1 MWPLAVVSEEILHLV
16 GSRVSVPVILSLT
29 IGTCGGSGEAET
41 DKVNINTLANVS
53 PSHQNRKVSAG
64 NRNVVRAKTCADS
77 SLGNSLSQPLRY
89 LPAPLDLNFF

>member
-1 MWPLAVVSEEILHLV
+1 MWPLAAVSEEILHLV

-53 PSHQNRKVSAG
+53 PSHQNRKVLCLQWKCSFEL
-64 NRNVVRAKTCADS
+64 NFQKVPK
-77 SLGNSLSQPLRY
+77 L
-89 LPAPLDLNFF
+89 LPAACCLVLVGQLGKLF

>member
-1 MWPLAVVSEEILHLV
+1 MWPLAAVSEEILHLV

-53 PSHQNRKVSAG
+53 PHQN
-64 NRNVVRAKTCADS
+64 
-77 SLGNSLSQPLRY
+77 
-89 LPAPLDLNFF
+89 